1 MSAFDGSLNRSIH
14 WTYSKSTDP
23 REQGRPMKVGDLNY
37 NIFSEHQLKPYEKRA
52 PDFSGRFIRWFLEH
66 IYRLDEID
74 ADDACVDAKHD
85 KGVDAI
91 YVDDVSETVYI
102 IQAKTKTKDNAEFGD
117 TELKEFYGTL
127 QQFDSKKNI
136 DDVFSETKNDK
147 LKQTIARTG
156 LSVKV
161 DSGYDVRGVFVS
173 NARANSDAKAII
185 DKLPKIEIYDADAIA
200 DDYVDLDVD
209 GGIKGIYYFD
219 VSDSDV
225 IKYDAGGAAAR
236 LFLAPALNL
245 LKMEGRTDGSLF
257 EQNVRL
263 ALGNTKVNK
272 GLRESIKQKG
282 EHKNFP
288 LYHNGI
294 NVLCRDIVSE
304 TKERIEVEDYV
315 VVNGAQS
322 LTSLMAEKSKI
333 TDDLKI
339 LVKLIET
346 KGDTALSQRIT
357 TNSNNQNAIKARDLK
372 SNHNIQTRLKAE
384 VNAIS
389 DGHVAYEIKQGEI
402 NKGKAVL
409 TNESAGLILL
419 AMDLEQP
426 WSCHQ
431 KYRVMDELHSD
442 IFGRPD
448 VTGAM
453 ILGYWECFRSVQS
466 ALDAIEDKH
475 FAYYNLTKYFLAY
488 AVVSLIR
495 TDPAGEAMLKNMRG
509 IITSDRLTEMI
520 DIFRSLATS
529 IAFDLNAEIVGDGAE
544 TFDYKNELKSP
555 TWCKRI
561 SARLVAQYSKDVMRK
576 KSESIGA
583 LCLDLSI
590 AK

>member
-1 MSAFDGSLNRSIH
+1 
-14 WTYSKSTDP
+14 
-23 REQGRPMKVGDLNY
+23 MKAADLNH
-37 NIFSEHQLKPYEKRA
+37 NAFSEHQLKYYEKRA

-66 IYRLDEID
+66 IYRLEQID

-91 YVDDVSETVYI
+91 YVDDVSETVFI

-117 TELKEFYGTL
+117 TDLKEFYGTL
-127 QQFDSKKNI
+127 QQFDSKKKI

-147 LKQTIARTG
+147 LKQTIMRTG
-156 LSVKV
+156 LAAKV
-161 DSGYDVRGVFVS
+161 HSGYDVRGVFIS
-173 NARANSDAKAII
+173 NALANDDAMAILKKLHKIELFDANAIANS
-185 DKLPKIEIYDADAIA
+185 
-200 DDYVDLDVD
+200 YVDLDAD
-209 GGIKGIYYFD
+209 GGIKSSYYFD

-225 IKYDAGGAAAR
+225 IKYEAGGADAR

-245 LKMEGRTDGSLF
+245 IKMDGIVDGRLF

-272 GLRESIKQKG
+272 GLRASIREKE

-294 NVLCRDIVSE
+294 NVLCRKIVSQ
-304 TKERIEVEDYV
+304 TKERIEIEDYV

-333 TDDLKI
+333 TEDLKI

-357 TNSNNQNAIKARDLK
+357 TNSNNQNAIKARDMK
-372 SNHNIQTRLKAE
+372 SNHNIQQRLKAE
-384 VNAIS
+384 VKGIS
-389 DGHVAYEIKQGEI
+389 NDTVAYEIKQGEI
-402 NKGKAVL
+402 NKGKSVL

-419 AMDLEQP
+419 AMDLAQP

-431 KYRVMDELHSD
+431 KYKVMDELHSD

-448 VTGAM
+448 VTGAK
-453 ILGYWECFRSVQS
+453 ILGYWKCFNAIES
-466 ALDAIEDKH
+466 ALDAIDDKH
-475 FAYYNLTKYFLAY
+475 FAFYNLTKYFLAY

-495 TDPAGEAMLKNMRG
+495 TKPTGAAMLQNMEKILSSG
-509 IITSDRLTEMI
+509 KSPELL
-520 DIFRSLATS
+520 DIFTDLAKSL
-529 IAFDLNAEIVGDGAE
+529 AFDLNAEIVSEEGE
-544 TFDYKNELKSP
+544 SFDYKNELKSP
-555 TWCKRI
+555 TWCKKI
-561 SARLVAQYSKDVMRK
+561 SAKLVAQYSKDVMRK
-576 KSESIGA
+576 KAKPIEV
-583 LCLDLSI
+583 LCANL
-590 AK
+590 AAAGP

>member
-1 MSAFDGSLNRSIH
+1 
-14 WTYSKSTDP
+14 
-23 REQGRPMKVGDLNY
+23 MKVTDLNY
-37 NIFSEHQLKPYEKRA
+37 NAFSEHELKPYEKRA
-52 PDFSGRFIRWFLEH
+52 PDFSGRFIRWFLEN
-66 IYRLDEID
+66 IYRLEEIT
-74 ADDACVDAKHD
+74 ADDACVDSKHD

-91 YVDDVSETVYI
+91 YVDDVSESVFI

-117 TELKEFYGTL
+117 TEIKEFYGTL
-127 QQFDSKKNI
+127 GQFDSKEKINEI
-136 DDVFSETKNDK
+136 LLETKSDT
-147 LKQTIARTG
+147 LKQTILRTG
-156 LSVKV
+156 LAAKV
-161 DSGYDVRGVFVS
+161 GSGYEVRGVFIS
-173 NARANSDAKAII
+173 NAKANKDAEAII
-185 DKLPKIEIYDADAIA
+185 AKLPKIELYDSVAIA
-200 DDYVDLDVD
+200 NDYVDLAVD
-209 GGIKGIYYFD
+209 GGIKDGYYFD

-245 LKMEGRTDGSLF
+245 LKMNGIADGRLF

-272 GLRESIKQKG
+272 GLRQSIKEKG

-294 NVLCRDIVSE
+294 NVLCKKIISE
-304 TKERIEVEDYV
+304 TEERIEVEDYV

-372 SNHNIQTRLKAE
+372 SNHNIQQRLKAE
-384 VNAIS
+384 VSTIS
-389 DGHVAYEIKQGEI
+389 NDTVAYEIKQGED
-402 NKGKAVL
+402 NKGKSVL
-409 TNESAGLILL
+409 SNEHAGLILL
-419 AMDLEQP
+419 AMDLAQP

-431 KYRVMDELHSD
+431 KYKVMDDLHSN

-448 VTGAM
+448 VSGSR
-453 ILGYWECFRSVQS
+453 ILGYWDCFKSVEK

-495 TDPAGEAMLKNMRG
+495 TDSAGVAMLMNMKG
-509 IITSDRLTEMI
+509 IFSSGRLSELVEL
-520 DIFRSLATS
+520 FGSLAQS
-529 IAFDLNAEIVGDGAE
+529 LAVDLNAEIVGEDAE
-544 TFDYKNELKSP
+544 SFDYKNELKSP
-555 TWCKRI
+555 AWCKKI

-576 KSESIGA
+576 KAEPISA
-583 LCLDLSI
+583 LCTDLSV

>member
-1 MSAFDGSLNRSIH
+1 
-14 WTYSKSTDP
+14 
-23 REQGRPMKVGDLNY
+23 MKVTDLNH
-37 NIFSEHQLKPYEKRA
+37 NAFSEHELKPYEKRA
-52 PDFSGRFIRWFLEH
+52 PDFSGRFIRWFLEN
-66 IYRLDEID
+66 IYRLEEIT
-74 ADDACVDAKHD
+74 ADDACVDSKHD

-91 YVDDVSETVYI
+91 YVDDVSETVFI

-117 TELKEFYGTL
+117 TEIKEFYGTL
-127 QQFDSKKNI
+127 GQFDSKEKI
-136 DDVFSETKNDK
+136 DEILLETTSDT
-147 LKQTIARTG
+147 LKQTILRTS
-156 LSVKV
+156 LAAKV
-161 DSGYDVRGVFVS
+161 GSGYEVRGVFIS
-173 NARANSDAKAII
+173 NAKANKDAEAII
-185 DKLPKIEIYDADAIA
+185 AKLPKIELYDAVAIA
-200 DDYVDLDVD
+200 NDYVDFAVD
-209 GGIKGIYYFD
+209 GGIKDSYYFD

-245 LKMEGRTDGSLF
+245 LKMNGIADGRLF

-272 GLRESIKQKG
+272 GLRQSIREKG

-294 NVLCRDIVSE
+294 NVLCKMIVSE
-304 TKERIEVEDYV
+304 TEERIEVEDYV

-372 SNHNIQTRLKAE
+372 SNHNIQQRLKTE
-384 VNAIS
+384 VSAVSN
-389 DGHVAYEIKQGEI
+389 DTVAYEIKQGED
-402 NKGKAVL
+402 NKGKSVL
-409 TNESAGLILL
+409 SNEQAGLILL
-419 AMDLEQP
+419 AMDLAQP

-431 KYRVMDELHSD
+431 KYKVMDDLHSD

-448 VTGAM
+448 VSGSR
-453 ILGYWECFRSVQS
+453 ILGYWECFQSVET

-475 FAYYNLTKYFLAY
+475 FAYYNLTKYFLVY

-495 TDPAGEAMLKNMRG
+495 TDSAGVAMLMNMKG
-509 IITSDRLTEMI
+509 ILSSGRLSELVEL
-520 DIFRSLATS
+520 FGSLAKS
-529 IAFDLNAEIVGDGAE
+529 LAVDLNAEIVGEDAE

-555 TWCKRI
+555 AWCKKI

-576 KSESIGA
+576 KAEPISA
-583 LCLDLSI
+583 LCTDLSV

>member
-1 MSAFDGSLNRSIH
+1 
-14 WTYSKSTDP
+14 
-23 REQGRPMKVGDLNY
+23 MKATDLNH
-37 NIFSEHQLKPYEKRA
+37 NAFSESELKSYEKRA
-52 PDFSGRFIRWFLEH
+52 PDFSGRFMRWFLEN
-66 IYRLDEID
+66 IYRLEEID

-91 YVDDVSETVYI
+91 YVDDVTETVHI
-102 IQAKTKTKDNAEFGD
+102 IQVKTKTKDNAEFGD
-117 TELKEFYGTL
+117 TEIKEFYGTL
-127 QQFDSKKNI
+127 QQFDSKAKI
-136 DDVFSETKNDK
+136 DAIFSETKNDK
-147 LKQTIARTG
+147 LKQTILRTG
-156 LSVKV
+156 LAAKV
-161 DSGYDVRGVFVS
+161 DSGYDVLGVFIS
-173 NARANSDAKAII
+173 NARANNDAKAILN
-185 DKLPKIEIYDADAIA
+185 KLPKIELYDAVEIA
-200 DDYVDLDVD
+200 NIYVDLDVD
-209 GGIKGIYYFD
+209 GGIKDSYYFD

-225 IKYDAGGAAAR
+225 IQYDAGGAAAR

-245 LKMEGRTDGSLF
+245 LKMDGITDGRLF

-294 NVLCRDIVSE
+294 NVLCRKIVSE
-304 TKERIEVEDYV
+304 TEERIEVEDYV

-333 TDDLKI
+333 TEDLKI

-346 KGDTALSQRIT
+346 KGDAALSQRIT
-357 TNSNNQNAIKARDLK
+357 MNSNNQNAIKARDLK
-372 SNHNIQTRLKAE
+372 SNHNIQQRLKAE
-384 VNAIS
+384 VGAVSNDKI
-389 DGHVAYEIKQGEI
+389 AYEIKQGED

-409 TNESAGLILL
+409 TNEQAGLILL
-419 AMDLEQP
+419 AMDLSQP

-431 KYRVMDELHSD
+431 KYKVMDELHSD

-448 VTGAM
+448 VTGAK
-453 ILGYWECFRSVQS
+453 ILGYWECFESVES

-475 FAYYNLTKYFLAY
+475 FACYNLTKYFLAY

-495 TDPAGEAMLKNMRG
+495 TEPAGVEMLKNMKG
-509 IITSDRLTEMI
+509 ILTTGRLAELVEL
-520 DIFRSLATS
+520 FGGLAKSL
-529 IAFDLNAEIVGDGAE
+529 AFDLNAEIVGEDAE

-555 TWCKRI
+555 TWCKKI

-576 KSESIGA
+576 KAEPIGT
-583 LCLDLSI
+583 LCSGLSV

>member
-1 MSAFDGSLNRSIH
+1 
-14 WTYSKSTDP
+14 
-23 REQGRPMKVGDLNY
+23 MKVTDLNH
-37 NIFSEHQLKPYEKRA
+37 NAFSEHELKTYEKRA
-52 PDFSGRFIRWFLEH
+52 PDFSGRFIRWFLEN
-66 IYRLDEID
+66 IYRLEEIT
-74 ADDACVDAKHD
+74 ADDACVDSKHD

-91 YVDDVSETVYI
+91 YVDDVSETVFI

-117 TELKEFYGTL
+117 TEIKEFYGTL
-127 QQFDSKKNI
+127 GQFDSKEKI
-136 DDVFSETKNDK
+136 DEILLETKSDT
-147 LKQTIARTG
+147 LKQTILRTG
-156 LSVKV
+156 LAAKV
-161 DSGYDVRGVFVS
+161 GSGYEVRGVFIS
-173 NARANSDAKAII
+173 NAKANKDAEAII
-185 DKLPKIEIYDADAIA
+185 AKLPKIELYDAVAIA
-200 DDYVDLDVD
+200 NDYVDLVVD
-209 GGIKGIYYFD
+209 GGIKDGYYFD

-245 LKMEGRTDGSLF
+245 LKMNGIADGRLF

-272 GLRESIKQKG
+272 GLRQSIKEKG

-294 NVLCRDIVSE
+294 NVLCKKIVSE

-372 SNHNIQTRLKAE
+372 SNHNIQQRLKAE
-384 VNAIS
+384 VSAVSN
-389 DGHVAYEIKQGEI
+389 DTVAYEIKQGED
-402 NKGKAVL
+402 NKGKSVL
-409 TNESAGLILL
+409 SNEQAGLILL
-419 AMDLEQP
+419 AMDLAQP

-431 KYRVMDELHSD
+431 KYKVMDDLHSD

-448 VTGAM
+448 VSGSR
-453 ILGYWECFRSVQS
+453 ILGYWECFKSVET

-475 FAYYNLTKYFLAY
+475 FAYYNLTKYFLVY

-495 TDPAGEAMLKNMRG
+495 TDTAGVSMLMNMKG
-509 IITSDRLTEMI
+509 IFSSGRLSELVEL
-520 DIFRSLATS
+520 FGSLAKS
-529 IAFDLNAEIVGDGAE
+529 LAVDLNAEIVGEDAE
-544 TFDYKNELKSP
+544 SFDYKNELKSP
-555 TWCKRI
+555 AWCKKI

-576 KSESIGA
+576 KAEPISA
-583 LCLDLSI
+583 LCTDLSV

>member
-1 MSAFDGSLNRSIH
+1 
-14 WTYSKSTDP
+14 
-23 REQGRPMKVGDLNY
+23 MKAADLNH
-37 NIFSEHQLKPYEKRA
+37 NAFSEHQLKYYDKRA
-52 PDFSGRFIRWFLEH
+52 PDFSGRFVRWFLEN
-66 IYRLDEID
+66 IYRLEQID

-91 YVDDVSETVYI
+91 YVDDVSETVFI

-117 TELKEFYGTL
+117 TDLKEFYGTL
-127 QQFDSKKNI
+127 QQFDGKQKI
-136 DDVFSETKNDK
+136 DELLAETKNEK
-147 LKQTIARTG
+147 LKQTIVRTG
-156 LSVKV
+156 LAEKV
-161 DSGYDVRGVFVS
+161 HSGFDVRGVFIS
-173 NARANSDAKAII
+173 NARANDDAKAVLT
-185 DKLPKIEIYDADAIA
+185 KLSNIKLFDADEIA
-200 DDYVDLDVD
+200 NEYVDLDID
-209 GGIKGIYYFD
+209 GGIKGTYYFD
-219 VSDSDV
+219 VSDTDV
-225 IKYDAGGAAAR
+225 IEYDAGGAASR

-245 LKMEGRTDGSLF
+245 LKMDGIVDGSLF

-272 GLRESIKQKG
+272 ALRASIKEKS

-294 NVLCRDIVSE
+294 NVLCREILSE
-304 TKERIEVEDYV
+304 DGERIEIEDYV

-346 KGDTALSQRIT
+346 KGDTQLSQRIT

-372 SNHNIQTRLKAE
+372 SNHNIQQRLKTE
-384 VNAIS
+384 VAAASSNT
-389 DGHVAYEIKQGEI
+389 VAYEIKQGEV

-419 AMDLEQP
+419 AMDLAQP

-431 KYRVMDELHSD
+431 KYKVMDELHSD
-442 IFGRPD
+442 IFGRPN
-448 VTGAM
+448 VTGAK
-453 ILGYWECFRSVQS
+453 ILGYWDCFKAVES
-466 ALDAIEDKH
+466 ALDAIDDKH
-475 FAYYNLTKYFLAY
+475 FAFYNLTKYFLAY

-495 TDPAGEAMLKNMRG
+495 TVPAGVATLQNMDE
-509 IITSDRLTEMI
+509 ILSSERLPELLEVFTGLAK
-520 DIFRSLATS
+520 SL
-529 IAFDLNAEIVGDGAE
+529 AFDLNAEIVGEEAE

-555 TWCKRI
+555 TWCKKI
-561 SARLVAQYSKDVMRK
+561 SAKLVAQYSKDVMRK
-576 KSESIGA
+576 KAEPIEK
-583 LCLDLSI
+583 LCSNLAA